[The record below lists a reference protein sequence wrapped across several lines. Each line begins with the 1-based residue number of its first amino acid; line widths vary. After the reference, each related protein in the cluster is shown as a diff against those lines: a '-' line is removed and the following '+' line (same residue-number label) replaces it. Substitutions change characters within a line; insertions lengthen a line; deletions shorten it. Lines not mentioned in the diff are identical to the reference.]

1 MVFCLGTAVHTG
13 HAVINTRCTGAAG
26 IVAHEALLDRI
37 PYLVCPDSWTQRI
50 NISSYTALTF
60 FNTTNIVIWCNQ
72 F

>member
-13 HAVINTRCTGAAG
+13 HAVI

-37 PYLVCPDSWTQRI
+37 PYLVCPDSWTHRI
-50 NISSYTALTF
+50 NISPYTALTF
-60 FNTTNIVIWCNQ
+60 FNTTHIVIWGNQ